1 MFAPN
6 QLFLTAMTYY
16 FRTKERN
23 TLFHRIEKGSVD
35 AKLLRGHGIPTGA
48 LVRMMVEPVNVGL
61 RRKKAANPS

>member
-6 QLFLTAMTYY
+6 QLFLTAMTDY

-35 AKLLRGHGIPTGA
+35 AKLLRGHGMPTGA
-48 LVRMMVEPVNVGL
+48 LVQMMVEPVNVGL